1 MGCSLS
7 FLGVHSC
14 LYAMVKVFQRKMLN
28 LSKILFL
35 ATLINKMIAI
45 KTILVASPIS
55 LQPPPPF
62 HKKAKQNPP
71 INGKTFHV
79 QVHELGSKV
88 NS

>member
-1 MGCSLS
+1 
-7 FLGVHSC
+7 
-14 LYAMVKVFQRKMLN
+14 MVKVFQRKMLN
-28 LSKILFL
+28 LSKICFL
-35 ATLINKMIAI
+35 ATFINKMIAI

-55 LQPPPPF
+55 SQPPPPPF
-62 HKKAKQNPP
+62 HKKTKQNPP